1 MKGRSGLFLLAEI
14 VKKDLKVEF
23 RSKASINQMA
33 IFALTATF
41 LFSLSIDAKE
51 FFPQIVLLI
60 ILFTSIVGSSASIL
74 REFDFETID
83 GLKASPLRASQT
95 MAAKMLSNLI
105 LVLILITLIFPVC
118 YALFNLEGDFLLT
131 LAALLISVVPI
142 SGAIALLSPLAA
154 NSRGREMLL
163 FAMLFPVIFPVLMP
177 AVKSVE
183 LAHSGTL
190 DFMATLFIF
199 SYTGIIWSLSM
210 LLSEHVL

>member
-60 ILFTSIVGSSASIL
+60 ILFTSIAGSSASIL

-105 LVLILITLIFPVC
+105 LVLILTTLIFPVF

-163 FAMLFPVIFPVLMP
+163 SAMLFPVIFPVLIP
-177 AVKSVE
+177 AVKSIE
-183 LAHSGTL
+183 LAHSGIL
-190 DFMATLFIF
+190 DSMTILFIF

>member
-1 MKGRSGLFLLAEI
+1 MKRRSGLFLLVEI

-41 LFSLSIDAKE
+41 LFSLSIDTKE

-60 ILFTSIVGSSASIL
+60 ILFTSIAGSSSSIL
-74 REFDFETID
+74 REFDFETIE

-105 LVLILITLIFPVC
+105 LVLILTNLIFPVC
-118 YALFNLEGDFLLT
+118 YALFNLKGDFLLT
-131 LAALLISVVPI
+131 LTALLISVVPI
-142 SGAIALLSPLAA
+142 SGAISLLSPLAA

-163 FAMLFPVIFPVLMP
+163 SAMLFPVVFPVLMP
-177 AVKSVE
+177 AVKSIE
-183 LAHSGTL
+183 LANSGIL
-190 DFMATLFIF
+190 DSMTILFIF

-210 LLSEHVL
+210 LLSEHIL

>member
-1 MKGRSGLFLLAEI
+1 MKRRSGLFLLAEI

-23 RSKASINQMA
+23 RSKASINQMI
-33 IFALTATF
+33 IFAITATF
-41 LFSLSIDAKE
+41 LFSLSIDTKE

-60 ILFTSIVGSSASIL
+60 ILFTSIAGSSSSIL
-74 REFDFETID
+74 REFDFETIE

-105 LVLILITLIFPVC
+105 LVLILTTLIFPVC

-131 LAALLISVVPI
+131 LAALLLSVVPI
-142 SGAIALLSPLAA
+142 SGAVALLSPLAA

-163 FAMLFPVIFPVLMP
+163 SAMLFPVVFPVLMP
-177 AVKSVE
+177 AVKSIE
-183 LAHSGTL
+183 LAHSGIL
-190 DFMATLFIF
+190 DSMTILFIF

-210 LLSEHVL
+210 LLAEHIL